1 MTALSGG
8 PCKIRLI
15 DVHGGRCVRICE
27 PGQIAA
33 ETERY
38 EAEGYRLDR
47 HELAVG
53 ARGRTTNPSRL

>member
-15 DVHGGRCVRICE
+15 APNNVRLVQICE
-27 PGQIAA
+27 PGQVAS
-33 ETERY
+33 EVKRY

-53 ARGRTTNPSRL
+53 RGKTTNPSRL